1 MKMPTSMTAAV
12 MTPTMSTTVT
22 TAMASTAFRSGVSC
36 SR

>member
-1 MKMPTSMTAAV
+1 MTAAV
-12 MTPTMSTTVT
+12 MTPTMSTTMSTTVT